1 MLPIKNGST
10 SPCSNIS
17 SNCVLWQGPDIPCI
31 GLCNGDTVS
40 DVIAKLAEKLCNLL
54 DAGSPDIDLSGLDL
68 ACVLPEGSSAPD
80 ALQDVI
86 QLIIDYVC
94 DIETGPTFKV
104 SDPIQLCDELIY
116 EDPATGLDVTELLLE
131 DYAILLG
138 AKICDIIESIDIIN
152 LTLLDHGTRIT
163 ILEECVLPC
172 TDSVNEV
179 DVVSSCIL
187 PGSVPHSTLTLALET
202 RFCNL
207 EDSVGNPPLIVN
219 AVNSAGCITGSYST
233 LSQTS
238 TYGSNPDW
246 INTPSTLAHT
256 VQNAW
261 VVICD
266 MYAAIQDI
274 QLNCC
279 PGGCDSIVFDYSASV
294 NKDGAGVATSISLLF
309 TGTSIGSGFNDCDGS
324 TTVTLTDVNGATK
337 TSAISVTALAG
348 TTTASVIP
356 ISPLSPYGDITIEVP
371 FCVEDETNECNETKI
386 ITLPIGVVCPT
397 DIAAENITASDVNV
411 TFTNVLGSGASY
423 VIDILKDG
431 LVVQTRT
438 INSPGANINELFTGL
453 DANDGYSIRVTTSIS
468 GQSTTCDEVPFVTA
482 NDEPPCDSGI
492 DIAIIMDY
500 TSSMSGDIE
509 AAKAGATDLISTV
522 TLASAPNSYRMG
534 LVIVDEYSNS
544 AQPNYV
550 TNTEYTSLPSSQ
562 KYYNTDN
569 IQTPNSDILITAME
583 MFGSNNGSTFTTQLN
598 KLNNTIPLGNGNNS
612 PEPMDVAL
620 DLVINN
626 NFVGAF
632 RNNIAKYIVIMTD
645 ATPSGFDDDYN
656 ASGENDD
663 AFIAT
668 LEAICIAQGIKVF
681 VLGGGATTQ
690 VYKDLATNTG
700 GAWNTSFASDSIESA
715 ITDACGGSTLT

>member
-68 ACVLPEGSSAPD
+68 ACVLPEGSKAPD

-94 DIETGPTFKV
+94 DIEGGTTSREIG
-104 SDPIQLCDELIY
+104 PIQLCDELIY
-116 EDPATGLDVTELLLE
+116 EDPATGLDVTQLFLE

-152 LTLLDHGTRIT
+152 LTLLDYGTRIT
-163 ILEECVLPC
+163 VLEECVLPC
-172 TDSVNEV
+172 TDSTTEV

-187 PGSVPHSTLTLALET
+187 PDLRSVPHSTLTLALET
-202 RFCNL
+202 RFCDL
-207 EDSVGNPPLIVN
+207 ETAVGTPPLIVN
-219 AVNSAGCITGSYST
+219 AVNTAGCITGSNST

-294 NKDGAGVATSISLLF
+294 NTDGAGVATSISLLF
-309 TGTSIGSGFNDCDGS
+309 RDTSIGSGFNDCDGS
-324 TTVTLTDVNGATK
+324 TTVTLTDINGATK

-356 ISPLSPYGDITIEVP
+356 ISPLSPYGNITIEVP

-386 ITLPIGVVCPT
+386 ITLPIGVNCPT
-397 DIAAENITASDVNV
+397 NIAAENVTATDVNV
-411 TFTNVLGSGASY
+411 TFTNVLGSTASY

-438 INSPGANINELFTGL
+438 INSPGGSVNELFTGL
-453 DANDGYSIRVTTSIS
+453 DSNDGYTIRVTTSIS
-468 GQSTTCDEVPFVTA
+468 GQSTICDQVPFVTLS
-482 NDEPPCDSGI
+482 DEPPCDSGI
-492 DIAIIMDY
+492 DIAILMDY
-500 TSSMSGDIE
+500 TSSMRTNIE
-509 AAKAGATDLISTV
+509 AAKSGVNSLISTV
-522 TLASAPNSYRMG
+522 TLASAPNAYRMG
-534 LVIVDEYSNS
+534 LVIVDEYGND
-544 AQPNYV
+544 ALPTYAA
-550 TNTEYTSLPSSQ
+550 NTEYTSLPSSQ
-562 KYYNTDN
+562 KYVNTAT
-569 IQTPNSDILITAME
+569 TPNSDIYITAME
-583 MFGSNNGSTFTTQLN
+583 MFGTNNGATFGTQLF
-598 KLNNTIPLGNGNNS
+598 KLANTLPLGSGNFGA
-612 PEPMDVAL
+612 EPMDRAL
-620 DLVINN
+620 DLVVNN
-626 NFVGAF
+626 NFLGAF
-632 RNNIAKYIVIMTD
+632 RNDIAKYIVIITD
-645 ATPSGFDDDYN
+645 AEPSGLDDLYN
-656 ASGENDD
+656 APGEDDD
-663 AFIAT
+663 AFVAA
-668 LEAICIAQGIKVF
+668 LETVCINQGIKVF
-681 VLGGGATTQ
+681 VLGSGAVNQ
-690 VYKDLATNTG
+690 VYKDLAINTG
-700 GAWNTSFASDSIESA
+700 GTWNTSFNSTSIEDA
-715 ITDACGGSTLT
+715 ITDACGELT